1 MDNRLD
7 KNAILS
13 NTVKMTGLTSWKA
26 ISIIMDGIMGRG
38 TVPQICTA
46 SHNIQCNTGVQWE
59 IKTWNL
65 VVRYY

>member
-46 SHNIQCNTGVQWE
+46 SHNIQCNTGVQ
-59 IKTWNL
+59 
-65 VVRYY
+65 